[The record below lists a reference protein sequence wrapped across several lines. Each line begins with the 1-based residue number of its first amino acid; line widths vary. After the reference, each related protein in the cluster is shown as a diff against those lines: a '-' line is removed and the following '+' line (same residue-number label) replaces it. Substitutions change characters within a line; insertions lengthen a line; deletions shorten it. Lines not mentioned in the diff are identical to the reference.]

1 MTKNKQGLKHY
12 KSDWMSVWQYIVPHR
27 DPFLLP
33 RQWRVALGTQK
44 SYKLDEGKKEKRRL
58 YESQKRKLK
67 ATATAIECWQPIP
80 DKEVC
85 YCLKLRNLCL
95 NISLR
100 SFLHMRCY

>member
-1 MTKNKQGLKHY
+1 
-12 KSDWMSVWQYIVPHR
+12 MSVWQYIVPHR

-44 SYKLDEGKKEKRRL
+44 SYKVADGKKEKRRL
-58 YESQKRKLK
+58 YESGRRKSK
-67 ATATAIECWQPIP
+67 ATETECGQPRS

-95 NISLR
+95 NLPLR
-100 SFLHMRCY
+100 FYLHMKCQYSHRKCSFC